1 MEIIGGVHVEG
12 GYFYFLAWMGWI
24 VTTFFLKKDTVRF
37 KLSAVILLF
46 IICSQAVISF
56 ASITISVNAL
66 LLGGISFVGIAA
78 YSVWKKIYTLLC
90 ALIIAMLY
98 ASFFLIELYDPIWIV
113 VDRTWMLSS
122 ILVYTSVLLH
132 RDRILRIWGLYAG
145 ALQGE
150 VFVAFILK
158 AFNFPYQ
165 LGSLQFFNMIAVS
178 TMFCSL
184 LYGIGKVMTYTGQF
198 KQKQVKEGQG

>member
-1 MEIIGGVHVEG
+1 MEG

-24 VTTFFLKKDTVRF
+24 VTTFFLKKDTVRLG
-37 KLSAVILLF
+37 LSAVILLF
-46 IICSQAVISF
+46 IICSQTVISV
-56 ASITISVNAL
+56 ASITISMNAL
-66 LLGGISFVGIAA
+66 LLGGVSFIGIAA
-78 YSVWKKIYTLLC
+78 YSIWKKIYTVLC

-98 ASFFLIELYDPIWIV
+98 ASFSLIELYDPIWIV

-132 RDRILRIWGLYAG
+132 RDRLLRIWGLYVG

-150 VFVAFILK
+150 LFVAFILK
-158 AFNFPYQ
+158 TFHFPYQ

-178 TMFCSL
+178 TMFFGF
-184 LYGIGKVMTYTGQF
+184 LYGIGKIITYTGQF

>member
-1 MEIIGGVHVEG
+1 MEG
-12 GYFYFLAWMGWI
+12 GYFYFLAWVSWI
-24 VTTFFLKKDTVRF
+24 VTTFFWRKDTVRL

-56 ASITISVNAL
+56 TSITISVNAL
-66 LLGGISFVGIAA
+66 LLAGISFIGIAT
-78 YSVWKKIYTLLC
+78 YSVWKKVYTLLC

-98 ASFFLIELYDPIWIV
+98 ASFSLIELYDPIWIV

-132 RDRILRIWGLYAG
+132 RDRLLRIWGLYVG

-150 VFVAFILK
+150 LFVAFILK
-158 AFNFPYQ
+158 TFNFPYQ
-165 LGSLQFFNMIAVS
+165 LGDLQFFNMIAVS

-184 LYGIGKVMTYTGQF
+184 LYGIGKIMAYTEQF

>member
-1 MEIIGGVHVEG
+1 MEG
-12 GYFYFLAWMGWI
+12 GYFYLLAWMGWVI
-24 VTTFFLKKDTVRF
+24 TTFFLKKDTVRF
-37 KLSAVILLF
+37 KISAVILLF
-46 IICSQAVISF
+46 IICSQTVISF
-56 ASITISVNAL
+56 AFITISVNAFL
-66 LLGGISFVGIAA
+66 LAGISFIGIAA
-78 YSVWKKIYTLLC
+78 YSVWKKVYTILC

-98 ASFFLIELYDPIWIV
+98 ASFSLIELYDPIWIV

-132 RDRILRIWGLYAG
+132 RDRLLRIWGLYVG

-150 VFVAFILK
+150 LFVAFILK
-158 AFNFPYQ
+158 TFNFPYQ

-184 LYGIGKVMTYTGQF
+184 LYGIGKIVTYTEQF